1 MQLSPGEILL
11 ILLVTLLIFGPKR
24 LPEIGKSL
32 GKGIREFKG
41 ALSHIGD
48 DEPHTPPASARPAP
62 VEEGPPPAAPPTIEI
77 PPSATGGS
85 PTA

>member
-48 DEPHTPPASARPAP
+48 DEPSAPPASGRPAP
-62 VEEGPPPAAPPTIEI
+62 VEEGPPAVPPTIEI
-77 PPSATGGS
+77 PPSLTGGS